1 MRLNDLFEKYLDD
14 IDLTHQD
21 TTIDSIKYRYNSH
34 IKNIFGEMELTQITY
49 IEIKK
54 FQKMLLDGKD
64 RNSDNKKYS
73 ASYINLLVKLLKRLM
88 KYAILMNYV
97 NFNTEECRGLE
108 AVRDI
113 VDKDNFIS
121 KQITWNLSEYNNFIS
136 YVDDEVYRNLFDIL
150 YFCGLRKGEVLSLR
164 WDNID
169 LIESIITIDSSAS
182 KIVGRGQVVKA
193 PKTKKSYR
201 TIYIHETLKKE
212 LLNYYI
218 SEKIKYNY
226 NIKNHFVF
234 GGIKMISFSTLD
246 RRFKRYKEK
255 SKASDM
261 NLHGFRHSHATML
274 LELTNDIYN
283 VSKRLGHDNMETTEI
298 YLHSNSKAQKDLSDR
313 IEDEIQRNISTNSF
327 KTLKDNLQKML
338 LQEITK
344 GVYNSDENNSIM
356 AIYEYINKV
365 M

>member
-1 MRLNDLFEKYLDD
+1 MRLNDLFEKYLYD

-34 IKNIFGEMELTQITY
+34 IKDSFGEMELEQITY
-49 IEIKK
+49 IKIKK
-54 FQKMLLDGKD
+54 FQKMLLDGKYK
-64 RNSDNKKYS
+64 NNDNKKYS
-73 ASYINLLVKLLKRLM
+73 ISYINILVKLLKRLM

-97 NFNTEECRGLE
+97 NFNIEESRGLE
-108 AVRDI
+108 TIRDI
-113 VDKDNFIS
+113 VNKDNFIS
-121 KQITWNLSEYNNFIS
+121 KQIIWNLSEFNNFIS
-136 YVDDEVYRNLFDIL
+136 CVDDEIYRILFNIL
-150 YFCGLRKGEVLSLR
+150 YFCGLRKGEILSLR

-169 LIESIITIDSSAS
+169 LIESTITIDSSAS
-182 KIVGRGQVVKA
+182 KVVGRGQIVKA
-193 PKTKKSYR
+193 PKTKNSYR

-218 SEKIKYNY
+218 SEKTKYNY

-234 GGIKMISFSTLD
+234 GGIKMIGFSTLD
-246 RRFKRYKEK
+246 RRFKKYKEK
-255 SKASDM
+255 AKLSDM

-313 IEDEIQRNISTNSF
+313 IEAEIQNIIITNSF
-327 KTLKDNLQKML
+327 KTLKDNLQKIL

-344 GVYNSDENNSIM
+344 NMYNNNEINSIM
-356 AIYEYINKV
+356 SIYEYVNKV

>member
-1 MRLNDLFEKYLDD
+1 
-14 IDLTHQD
+14 
-21 TTIDSIKYRYNSH
+21 
-34 IKNIFGEMELTQITY
+34 
-49 IEIKK
+49 
-54 FQKMLLDGKD
+54 
-64 RNSDNKKYS
+64 
-73 ASYINLLVKLLKRLM
+73 
-88 KYAILMNYV
+88 ILMNYV
-97 NFNTEECRGLE
+97 SFNTEELRGLE

-113 VDKDNFIS
+113 VGKDNFIS

-136 YVDDEVYRNLFDIL
+136 SVGDETFINLFNIL

-169 LIESIITIDSSAS
+169 LIEGTITINSSAS

-193 PKTKKSYR
+193 PKSKKSYR

-226 NIKNHFVF
+226 NIKNNFVF
-234 GGIKMISFSTLD
+234 GGIKMIAFSTLD
-246 RRFKRYKEK
+246 RRFKKYKEK
-255 SKASDM
+255 AKVSDM

-313 IEDEIQRNISTNSF
+313 IEAEIQNIIVTNSF
-327 KTLKDNLQKML
+327 KTLKDNLQKLL

-344 GVYNSDENNSIM
+344 NVYNSDEINSIM
-356 AIYEYINKV
+356 AIYEYVNKI

>member
-1 MRLNDLFEKYLDD
+1 MRLNDLFEKYLYD

-34 IKNIFGEMELTQITY
+34 IKDSFGEMELEQITY
-49 IEIKK
+49 IKIKK
-54 FQKMLLDGKD
+54 FQKMLLDGKYK
-64 RNSDNKKYS
+64 NNDNKKYS
-73 ASYINLLVKLLKRLM
+73 ISYINILVKLLKRLM

-97 NFNTEECRGLE
+97 NFNIEESRGLE
-108 AVRDI
+108 TIRDI
-113 VDKDNFIS
+113 VNKDNFIS
-121 KQITWNLSEYNNFIS
+121 KQIIWNLSEFNNFIS
-136 YVDDEVYRNLFDIL
+136 CVDDEIYRILFNIL
-150 YFCGLRKGEVLSLR
+150 YFCGLRKGEILSLR

-169 LIESIITIDSSAS
+169 LIESTITIDSSAS
-182 KIVGRGQVVKA
+182 KVVGRGQIVKA
-193 PKTKKSYR
+193 PKTKNSYR

-218 SEKIKYNY
+218 SEKTKYNY

-234 GGIKMISFSTLD
+234 GGIKMIGFSTLD
-246 RRFKRYKEK
+246 RRFKKYKEK
-255 SKASDM
+255 AKVSDM

-313 IEDEIQRNISTNSF
+313 IEAEIQNIIITNSF
-327 KTLKDNLQKML
+327 KTLKDNLQ
-338 LQEITK
+338 QH
-344 GVYNSDENNSIM
+344 
-356 AIYEYINKV
+356 
-365 M
+365 

>member
-34 IKNIFGEMELTQITY
+34 IKNIFGEMELAQITY

-54 FQKMLLDGKD
+54 FQKLLLDGKD
-64 RNSDNKKYS
+64 RNDDNKKYS
-73 ASYINLLVKLLKRLM
+73 ISYINLLVKLLKRLM

-97 NFNTEECRGLE
+97 SFNTEECRGLE
-108 AVRDI
+108 AIRDI

-121 KQITWNLSEYNNFIS
+121 KQIIWNLSEYNNFIS

-169 LIESIITIDSSAS
+169 LIEGTITIDSSAS

-193 PKTKKSYR
+193 PKTKNSYR

-218 SEKIKYNY
+218 SEKIKYSY
-226 NIKNHFVF
+226 NIKKHFVF
-234 GGIKMISFSTLD
+234 GGIKMIGFSTLD
-246 RRFKRYKEK
+246 RRFKKYKEK
-255 SKASDM
+255 AKVSDM

-313 IEDEIQRNISTNSF
+313 IEDEIQRNITTNSF

-344 GVYNSDENNSIM
+344 DVYNSDEINLIM
-356 AIYEYINKV
+356 SMYEYINKII
-365 M
+365 